1 MRFTVFGNFVILQP
15 TYYSYHLYMEKRKIL
30 ITGASKGLGLAIAK
44 KLSPAY
50 ELILHASKKES
61 FTSFEPGCHILCADF
76 TDAEQLTAFCRQL
89 KKEHGESLYGVI
101 NNAGLTYDKPLNF
114 QPEREIDAMLNVNLR
129 APILICKTAMK
140 IFGLLNRGVI
150 INISSVVGESG
161 NAFQSVY
168 AATKAGLTALSRSL
182 AQEAA
187 ELNDS
192 HNIRVLSVSPGFI
205 ETDMTA
211 GIPGKIREKYLN
223 MIPAKRFGNVNDVAD
238 TIAFL
243 LSDQA
248 SYINGTNIH
257 INGGLI

>member
-1 MRFTVFGNFVILQP
+1 
-15 TYYSYHLYMEKRKIL
+15 MEKKKIL
-30 ITGASKGLGLAIAK
+30 ITGASKGLGLAISK
-44 KLSPAY
+44 KLSADY

-61 FTSFEPGCHILCADF
+61 FGELIQGAAFIYADF
-76 TDAEQLTAFCRQL
+76 TDDEQVTAFCKQL
-89 KKEHGESLYGVI
+89 KKEHGDDLYGVI

-114 QPEREIDAMLNVNLR
+114 QPDREIDAMLKVNLR
-129 APILICKTAMK
+129 APVMICKTAMK

-168 AATKAGLTALSRSL
+168 AATKAGLIALSRSL

-187 ELNDS
+187 ALNDGHS
-192 HNIRVLSVSPGFI
+192 IRVLSVSPGFV

-211 GIPGKIREKYLN
+211 SIPEKIKEKYLG
-223 MIPAKRFGNVNDVAD
+223 MIPAKRFGTTADVAE

-243 LSDQA
+243 LSDKA

>member
-1 MRFTVFGNFVILQP
+1 
-15 TYYSYHLYMEKRKIL
+15 MERKKIL
-30 ITGASKGLGLAIAK
+30 ITGASKGLGLAIATT
-44 KLSPAY
+44 LATDY
-50 ELILHASKKES
+50 ELILHASRPES
-61 FTSFEPGCHILCADF
+61 FKETIPGCDVLCADF
-76 TDAEQLTAFCRQL
+76 TDSEQVAEFCKKL
-89 KKEHGESLYGVI
+89 KKDYGQSLYAVI

-114 QPEREIDAMLNVNLR
+114 QPDREIDAMLNVNLR
-129 APILICKTAMK
+129 APIMICKTAMK

-168 AATKAGLTALSRSL
+168 AATKAGLNALSRSL

-187 ELNDS
+187 ALNES
-192 HNIRVLSVSPGFI
+192 HSIRVLSVAPGFV

-211 GIPGKIREKYLN
+211 GIPEKIKEKYLG
-223 MIPAKRFGNVNDVAD
+223 MIPAKRFGTVEDVAE

-243 LSDQA
+243 LSDKA
-248 SYINGTNIH
+248 SYINGTTIH